1 MTQVGW
7 IENFNVESQS
17 LEERNRIFSL
27 YFLENDCEFVVR
39 DLINEVTL
47 ELNDHVVSREDGAER
62 ISRIAKEAE
71 SITFLDDR
79 VVKTSLNRR
88 LRGHNGEVEHI
99 FEALVA
105 DLDREG
111 ESLGVWVDNGGTHL
125 LEFNLCLQLLDRFL
139 YDGILLIE
147 HIDD

>member
-1 MTQVGW
+1 M
-7 IENFNVESQS
+7 
-17 LEERNRIFSL
+17 
-27 YFLENDCEFVVR
+27 
-39 DLINEVTL
+39 TL
-47 ELNDHVVSREDGAER
+47 EHNDHHVSRKDRTKR
-62 ISRIAKEAE
+62 IALVAKEAE
-71 SITFLDDR
+71 SVTFLDNG
-79 VVKTSLNRR
+79 VIKTSLNRR

-111 ESLGVWVDNGGTHL
+111 ESLGVWVDNSGSNL